1 MVLTHNREETAL
13 MLTNLLAEL
22 LEPLTRR
29 PPSRRKA
36 EVFYGKVV
44 AAARQPGFY
53 GDGRAP
59 DTPEGRFELV
69 ALHLFLVAERVKT
82 TAPDGQDV
90 ARALIEAFVVD
101 MDDCMREMGVGDLTV
116 PKRVKRAAAGFYE
129 RSGAYRDALAASHAA
144 VTRVTPLGWRATHLP
159 VSPPALFCSYQPRM
173 VSQPF
178 WPATSGPATHTLHA

>member
-1 MVLTHNREETAL
+1 
-13 MLTNLLAEL
+13 MLTSL
-22 LEPLTRR
+22 LERLTRR
-29 PPSRRKA
+29 PPFKRKA

-53 GDGRAP
+53 GPGRAP
-59 DTPEGRFELV
+59 DTPEGRFELI
-69 ALHLFLVAERVKT
+69 ALHLFLIAERVKT

-129 RSGAYRDALAASHAA
+129 RSGAYRDGLAAGLSKPAEPDALASIAARTILQQAEGDGFARVLADYIRASQTRLDRLSSDELAA
-144 VTRVTPLGWRATHLP
+144 GRWDFAPAPAPLA
-159 VSPPALFCSYQPRM
+159 
-173 VSQPF
+173 
-178 WPATSGPATHTLHA
+178 